1 MLRCPNAEPQHD
13 GRNDM
18 ISITAAELADLL
30 VETGERHHQAY
41 ADTDGADPEW
51 ALWYSG
57 YLQARLW
64 DRAGRL
70 PSRSQL
76 VGLLQSAER
85 RYGGAEGWPARYAGH
100 LLAGLDA
107 SGPSGEVFPAVVA
120 DDIGWLTREQMVEVD
135 RVMMQDLRIDL
146 IQMMENAGHRLARL
160 VLTLAA
166 PGRVAV
172 VAGSGGNGGG
182 GLVAARHLA
191 NAGVD
196 VVVTLGG
203 PADQLN
209 PVPAHQFDILRRMK
223 VATSDTIVDADLTVD
238 ALIGYSL
245 RGAPRG
251 RAAELIGAMTSASSV
266 VALDTPSG
274 LDVTSGEAPGDV
286 VSADATLT
294 LALPKIGMRNA
305 PQVGSLYLADISVPR
320 SVTAALGP
328 QPPDFS
334 ASPILRVV

>member
-1 MLRCPNAEPQHD
+1 
-13 GRNDM
+13 M

-251 RAAELIGAMTSASSV
+251 
-266 VALDTPSG
+266 
-274 LDVTSGEAPGDV
+274 AP
-286 VSADATLT
+286 
-294 LALPKIGMRNA
+294 PN
-305 PQVGSLYLADISVPR
+305 
-320 SVTAALGP
+320 
-328 QPPDFS
+328 
-334 ASPILRVV
+334 